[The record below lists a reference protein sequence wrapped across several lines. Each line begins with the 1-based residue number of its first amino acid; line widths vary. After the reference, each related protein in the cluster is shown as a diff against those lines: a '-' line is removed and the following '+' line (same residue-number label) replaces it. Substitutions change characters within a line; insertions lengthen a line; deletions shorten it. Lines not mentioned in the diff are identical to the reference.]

1 MLGERIEKYIE
12 ACIIHGSGTDRGEDY
27 KAVNKAYDVLIKN
40 FRILMQEDGGK
51 EVLRALL
58 RHHSPYVSAWTAT
71 LLIFEYPKE
80 CKRVIKSV
88 AKGKGVWAHSIKTFY
103 EEWKKGNIEK
113 LY

>member
-1 MLGERIEKYIE
+1 MLGECVEKYIE
-12 ACIIHGSGTDRGEDY
+12 GCKIHGSGTDCGEDY
-27 KAVNKAYDVLIKN
+27 RIVNKAYDALIEN
-40 FRILMQEDGGK
+40 FRILMKEEGGK

-58 RHHSPYVSAWTAT
+58 MHHSPYVSAWTAT

-88 AKGKGVWAHSIKTFY
+88 AKGKGAWAYSIKTFY